1 MQLNEMA
8 LRLTIKIK
16 KENKP
21 MNEKIANKILDLLDY
36 YDYEII
42 AIYESSFRAIRKNEY
57 ILSELNIEVFA
68 SDYNIINE
76 NNIYER
82 TSISTHVLKRYK

>member
-1 MQLNEMA
+1 
-8 LRLTIKIK
+8 
-16 KENKP
+16 